1 MLLIDEV
8 DSFLRDRRGAK
19 ASWEVT
25 QVNEMLTQ
33 MEQFE
38 GIFIASTNLM
48 DGFDPAAL
56 RRFDM
61 KLRFEPLR
69 PAQALALLQAHCS
82 AQGWALPEHAAAL
95 LAPLHQL
102 TPGDFAA
109 ALRQHR
115 FAPLADAPALLKVLQ
130 AECAL
135 KENAGQRIG
144 FV

>member
-1 MLLIDEV
+1 MDVKYIHN
-8 DSFLRDRRGAK
+8 FLRVVQTGSMSEAARQLDLSPSAI
-19 ASWEVT
+19 A
-25 QVNEMLTQ
+25 QQ
-33 MEQFE
+33 MRVLET
-38 GIFIASTNLM
+38 GL
-48 DGFDPAAL
+48 G
-56 RRFDM
+56 
-61 KLRFEPLR
+61 
-69 PAQALALLQAHCS
+69 
-82 AQGWALPEHAAAL
+82 AAL

>member
-1 MLLIDEV
+1 M
-8 DSFLRDRRGAK
+8 DSFLQDRRGAQH
-19 ASWEVT
+19 SWEVT

-33 MEQFE
+33 MEGFA
-38 GIFIASTNLM
+38 GVFMASTNLM
-48 DGFDPAAL
+48 GGLDPAAL
-56 RRFDM
+56 RRFDL
-61 KLRFEPLR
+61 KVRLDYLR
-69 PAQALALLQAHCS
+69 PDQAWALLLRHCAQLGLPTPDAPEQAR
-82 AQGWALPEHAAAL
+82 
-95 LAPLHQL
+95 LARLRQL

-135 KENAGQRIG
+135 KENAGQRMG